1 VSPAGPNIRSATNAD
16 VDALLDLWQRAAA
29 TPSVTQTPR
38 DVGRVIDAPSATV
51 LVAVGD
57 DGALVGSLI
66 ATFDGWRGHLYRLVV
81 DPELRRR
88 GLARRLFAEAETWL
102 RAEGAQKL
110 NALVE
115 VDREIAQAFW
125 ESVGFEYEAGI
136 RRYSKHL

>member
-1 VSPAGPNIRSATNAD
+1 VNPSSPIIRRATNAD
-16 VDALLDLWQRAAA
+16 VDALLDLWERAAA
-29 TPSVTQTPR
+29 TPSVTQTPG
-38 DVGRVIDAPSATV
+38 DVARVVDAPTARV

-88 GLARRLFAEAETWL
+88 GLARRLLVEAETWL
-102 RAEGAQKL
+102 RAEGARKL

-125 ESVGFEYEAGI
+125 ASVGFEHEAGI